1 MIYLTYRDQMLFLWA
16 RLLVYRTLPFCFP
29 ANRQKNK
36 SDPVTYKG
44 SESKQARAGIQ
55 TMLFQDSAWFWMP
68 SHDFREAWLP
78 DWTAKKVDS
87 AEIIYSIKWVGRK
100 NTWLTGSGR
109 LFWRNQVTC
118 LCYSINCNETTLASQ
133 LLALTFKQ
141 CYFSISYLQAFS
153 TLSIVSI
160 FLLAETCLG
169 IAKIGTKEVLV
180 RASQRWSKAPAT
192 GLLGLG
198 LVYSIWFLALC
209 SVFFPTHIERSIP
222 WGAS

>member
-1 MIYLTYRDQMLFLWA
+1 M
-16 RLLVYRTLPFCFP
+16 
-29 ANRQKNK
+29 
-36 SDPVTYKG
+36 TYKG
-44 SESKQARAGIQ
+44 SESKQPRVGIQ
-55 TMLFQDSAWFWMP
+55 TMLFQEPAWFWMP
-68 SHDFREAWLP
+68 SHDFWAAWLP

-87 AEIIYSIKWVGRK
+87 AEIIYSSKWAGRK

-118 LCYSINCNETTLASQ
+118 LCYSINGNETRLASQ
-133 LLALTFKQ
+133 LLALTFRQ
-141 CYFSISYLQAFS
+141 CYFSTSYVQALS

-160 FLLAETCLG
+160 VLPAETCLA
-169 IAKIGTKEVLV
+169 ITTLGTKEVLV
-180 RASQRWSKAPAT
+180 RARQRWGKAPAT

-209 SVFFPTHIERSIP
+209 SVFFPTHIQRSVP